1 MSTTR
6 KRKVLSSE
14 QKLEVCRL
22 VERGE
27 SLRKIAESFGVGLFT
42 VSDIYRSRRQL
53 TDFVSHMDTSSSCS
67 SRKLMKKTSNSA
79 LDSAIYMWFLQK
91 RALDEPIQEK
101 ALAFSTKLGI
111 DNFVVSSGWLRNL
124 KSWHG
129 IRELKIHGEKLSA
142 DSERAEK
149 FKCTLN
155 DLINKERYSLDFV
168 YNADETGLI
177 WKCLPNTSL
186 VSMTEKTANG
196 FKSSTAQQKDEDIDM
211 SDKPDEGTSHSE
223 AYSCANILFNW
234 MEQQKEFSTTQLM
247 LMRHIRAISLHRR
260 SDLRSN
266 RSYY

>member
-1 MSTTR
+1 MSGLSTTR
-6 KRKVLSSE
+6 KRKVLSLE

-67 SRKLMKKTSNSA
+67 SRKLMKKASNSA

-91 RALDEPIQEK
+91 RALDEPISGSILQE
-101 ALAFSTKLGI
+101 KLGI
-111 DNFVVSSGWLRNL
+111 DNFVASSGWLRNL
-124 KSWHG
+124 KSRHG

-142 DSERAEK
+142 DSKRAEK

-168 YNADETGLI
+168 FNADETDLI

-186 VSMTEKTANG
+186 VSMIENNANG
-196 FKSSTAQQKDEDIDM
+196 FKDEPFRSLFLRQCPLQLDGAAERIQYYSADAN
-211 SDKPDEGTSHSE
+211 E
-223 AYSCANILFNW
+223 AYSRDSAAQKKLSSFKEILITDFI
-234 MEQQKEFSTTQLM
+234 K
-247 LMRHIRAISLHRR
+247 
-260 SDLRSN
+260 SDTK
-266 RSYY
+266 